1 MTVVTR
7 SPSLRTNPVM
17 WVQEHDEAC
26 LCESSPERFKCGVIQ
41 ARSNATCAHDDATD
55 VWMSSCEL

>member
-7 SPSLRTNPVM
+7 SPSLRTDPVM

-41 ARSNATCAHDDATD
+41 ARSNAPRAHDDATD
-55 VWMSSCEL
+55 VWVSICEL